1 MKTSLKFFAVAVIL
15 GLFSM
20 PVARAVNVDDDDQ
33 PHMQAALKALHE
45 AKEHL
50 EAAKHDKGGHRAA
63 ALKATNEA
71 IKHTEMGMKAGD
83 KHEDHKDHDK
93 DHDHDHDKK

>member
-1 MKTSLKFFAVAVIL
+1 MKMSLKFFAAALIL

-45 AKEHL
+45 AEEHL
-50 EAAKHDKGGHRAA
+50 KAAKPDKGGHRVAA
-63 ALKATNEA
+63 IKAVNEA
-71 IKHTEMGMKAGD
+71 IKHTEAGMKAGD
-83 KHEDHKDHDK
+83 KHEDH
-93 DHDHDHDKK
+93 DHDHDKK

>member
-1 MKTSLKFFAVAVIL
+1 MKTLTKLFAAALLL

-20 PVARAVNVDDDDQ
+20 PVARAVNADDDDQ

-50 EAAKHDKGGHRAA
+50 QAAKPDKGGHRVAA
-63 ALKATNEA
+63 IKAVDEA
-71 IKHTEMGMKAGD
+71 IKHTEMGMNVGE
-83 KHEDHKDHDK
+83 KHE
-93 DHDHDHDKK
+93 HDKK